1 MVTEFPQSG
10 SPLINTI
17 MTMTQASRENS
28 DLRSREIMLIR
39 LSCLIAGDAT
49 EGSYLYN
56 LAGPDGPALTASEV
70 EAVLVAAAPLVGT
83 ARIVMAAE
91 RIASAMDYPI
101 SVLDLFATEALT
113 D

>member
-1 MVTEFPQSG
+1 MTAAHESG

-17 MTMTQASRENS
+17 MTMTQASRDNS

-56 LAGPDGPALTASEV
+56 LAGPYGPALTASEV

-83 ARIVMAAE
+83 ARVVMAAE

-101 SVLDLFATEALT
+101 SVLDLFSTEPPT